1 MKTTMNR
8 LPRPA
13 MPARGQWARALARGL
28 YAGWLCLLLGAAPA
42 WAQYPARALT
52 LVVPSPPGGSTD
64 AMARVLG
71 EALSKRLGQPIVI
84 ENKGGGGGIVGTSYV
99 LDKPADGY
107 TMLLAISSKTV
118 VNALQPNLSYQATR
132 DLTSIALLS
141 RVPTVMVTS
150 VASRL
155 GDFAQLKAY
164 MQAHP
169 GKVAWGVPGIGTAP
183 HLTEHV
189 LMGALQTKVN
199 EVQYRGSAPMHVDL
213 LAGRVDVV
221 VDSYT
226 ALKPHIDART
236 VVPVAVVGQSRIEG
250 IASIATLAEQ
260 GIGAFNEVLFDGWN
274 AIDVR
279 ADTPPAVIER
289 LNRAIQDVLGDAA
302 FQRRAAELGLVPF
315 KPMSAQAAQ
324 AFVESTSRTLTP
336 IAASLAAAQ

>member
-1 MKTTMNR
+1 MQTIVNQ
-8 LPRPA
+8 
-13 MPARGQWARALARGL
+13 PARKAQPACRRWGRALARGL
-28 YAGWLCLLLGAAPA
+28 GWGALCLLLGMAPA
-42 WAQYPARALT
+42 RAQYPTRSVT

-71 EALSKRLGQPIVI
+71 DALGKRLGQSIVI
-84 ENKGGGGGIVGTSYV
+84 ENKGGGGGIVGTNYV
-99 LDKPADGY
+99 LDKPADGH
-107 TMLLAISSKTV
+107 TLLLAISSKTV
-118 VNALQPNLSYQATR
+118 INALQPTLSYRATG
-132 DLTSIALLS
+132 DLTSVALLS

-150 VASRL
+150 VASGL

-164 MQAHP
+164 MLAHP
-169 GKVAWGVPGIGTAP
+169 GKVAWAVPGIGTAP

-189 LMGALQTKVN
+189 LTGALQAKVN

-236 VVPVAVVGQSRIEG
+236 VVPVAVVGHSRIAG
-250 IASIATLAEQ
+250 VGAVPTLGEL
-260 GIGAFNEVLFDGWN
+260 GIGAFDEVLFDGWN

-279 ADTPPAVIER
+279 ADTPPDVIER
-289 LNRAIQDVLGDAA
+289 LNAAIQDVLGDAA
-302 FQRRAAELGLVPF
+302 FQQRAAELGLVPF
-315 KPMSAQAAQ
+315 KPMPAAAAQ
-324 AFVESTSRTLTP
+324 AFVESTSRTLSP